1 MNVTTFAQMQ
11 NAINNAPINVQ
22 TTITVTASFNMTG
35 RITIPANKDIIIK
48 SDGTVRTLT
57 RASGVTGNL
66 FTVNSDGTL
75 AAENIII
82 DGNKDAAMNVDG
94 FLVRVESGGIFSLN
108 TGAKLQNNTRT
119 AAAATNRR

>member
-1 MNVTTFAQMQ
+1 MQ